1 LLWDFDVKSR
11 LVSFHRRL
19 SLLDYSKNQPYKS
32 RKLAKLGHRS
42 EAVAFVQA
50 NPAPFPPT

>member
-1 LLWDFDVKSR
+1 MKSR